1 MNKIISLVGWSHFN
15 EALQFIHDHK
25 SEINPKCPDNFTLEP
40 YCLLRVGEEKACLA
54 AIKSYRNY
62 SLGEEDETFYTLI
75 KAIISKNS
83 DRVEKAKVK
92 MFLVCGRM
100 KNWGMMLVMLQA
112 LAYFYK
118 QTGQSDR
125 LVEVYEWQAGLHNH
139 QMPDIC
145 EL

>member
-1 MNKIISLVGWSHFN
+1 MDEVLWGHFKR
-15 EALQFIHDHK
+15 ALQFIKSHK
-25 SEINPKCPDNFTLEP
+25 CELNPKRPRNFILEP
-40 YCLLRVGEEKACLA
+40 YCLLRVGDEKACLA
-54 AIKSYRNY
+54 AIKSYQNCL
-62 SLGEEDETFYTLI
+62 LGEDDEAFYGLV
-75 KAIISKNS
+75 KAIISKNP
-83 DRVEKAKVK
+83 DRVEKAKMK